1 MTIAATPW
9 TYTLVGL
16 RVDIDMSEL
25 LAAAVLPGPVAD
37 DVVILATR
45 EEGFARWAGGLRC
58 ARRRYGRRHGMRAH
72 PHRPRLDLTGPPWR
86 RSHPAAPRS
95 DRQE

>member
-1 MTIAATPW
+1 MTIAATPR
-9 TYTLVGL
+9 TFNVVGL
-16 RVDIDMSEL
+16 RVDFDMSEL
-25 LAAAVLPGPVAD
+25 LVAAVLPGPVAD

-45 EEGFARWAGGLRC
+45 VKGFTRWAGGLRC
-58 ARRRYGRRHGMRAH
+58 ARRRYGRRHDMRAH
-72 PHRPRLDLTGPPWR
+72 PHRPRLDLRPPWG